1 MGPERLLLV
10 LRRGNHLMLLVAVC
24 GLCFLTGIF
33 LSSSSRLSTE
43 PDGLG
48 LALPMA
54 SLGVTSPPWSRSVMG
69 AEEGRSVTGTGRN
82 DREKNFSVG
91 YELMSLF

>member
-10 LRRGNHLMLLVAVC
+10 LRCGNQLMLLIAVC
-24 GLCFLTGIF
+24 GVCFLTGIF
-33 LSSSSRLSTE
+33 LSSSRLSTE

-82 DREKNFSVG
+82 DSEKNFCVG
-91 YELMSLF
+91 YELMNLF